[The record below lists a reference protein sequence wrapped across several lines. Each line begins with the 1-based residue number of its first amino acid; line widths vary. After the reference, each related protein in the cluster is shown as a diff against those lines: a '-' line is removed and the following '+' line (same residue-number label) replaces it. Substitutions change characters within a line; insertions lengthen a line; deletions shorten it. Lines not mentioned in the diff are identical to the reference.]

1 MTILVDNFDPRKH
14 DENSEMKLKHA
25 LEWEKEFV
33 SFMHN
38 YVEKNNRSHLFDL
51 AFNSGIKKCHC
62 NHIFII
68 EAAANKITSVV
79 FIFRTFN

>member
-14 DENSEMKLKHA
+14 DENSEIKLKHA

-51 AFNSGIKKCHC
+51 AFNSGKVMHNSALKLEERAI
-62 NHIFII
+62 
-68 EAAANKITSVV
+68 
-79 FIFRTFN
+79 

>member
-1 MTILVDNFDPRKH
+1 MDNFDPRKH
-14 DENSEMKLKHA
+14 DENSEIKLKQA

-51 AFNSGIKKCHC
+51 AFNSGKWYTLHSALKLEKSAI
-62 NHIFII
+62 
-68 EAAANKITSVV
+68 
-79 FIFRTFN
+79 

>member
-1 MTILVDNFDPRKH
+1 MTILVDNFDPRKQ

-33 SFMHN
+33 SFMHD

-51 AFNSGIKKCHC
+51 AFNSGMK
-62 NHIFII
+62 NVF
-68 EAAANKITSVV
+68 AIT
-79 FIFRTFN
+79 FL

>member
-14 DENSEMKLKHA
+14 DENSEIKLKQA

-51 AFNSGIKKCHC
+51 AFNSGNSH
-62 NHIFII
+62 FYY
-68 EAAANKITSVV
+68 S
-79 FIFRTFN
+79 RGY